1 MKPSHSRT
9 TFPLHNFIYLMRGR
23 PVTAD
28 SVRHVLRALARQGQI
43 PEVPYFTIVRCSTG
57 ALPGVSPVGAPTT
70 APAVYLDL
78 GYSATIDEQTLVV
91 PFAVDCDGDAVG
103 ALVWRG

>member
-1 MKPSHSRT
+1 MRATHART
-9 TFPLHNFIYLMRGR
+9 TFPLHNFTYLMRGR
-23 PVTAD
+23 TVTAD

-43 PEVPYFTIVRCSTG
+43 PEVPYFTIVRCAVDGT
-57 ALPGVSPVGAPTT
+57 TT

-78 GYSATIDEQTLVV
+78 GYGNTIDEQTLVV

>member
-1 MKPSHSRT
+1 MRATHART
-9 TFPLHNFIYLMRGR
+9 SFPLHNFVYLMRGR
-23 PVTAD
+23 TVTAD
-28 SVRHVLRALARQGQI
+28 SVRQVLRTLARQGAI
-43 PEVPYFTIVRCSTG
+43 PEVPYFTIVRCAVGGG
-57 ALPGVSPVGAPTT
+57 AT

-78 GYSATIDEQTLVV
+78 GYSDTIEEQTLVV